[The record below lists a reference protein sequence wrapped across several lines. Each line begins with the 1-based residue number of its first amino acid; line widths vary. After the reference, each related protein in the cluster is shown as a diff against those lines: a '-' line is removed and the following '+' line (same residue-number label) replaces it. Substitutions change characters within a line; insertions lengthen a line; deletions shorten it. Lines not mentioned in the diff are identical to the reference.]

1 MTLIMRIL
9 WALAVAVIVW
19 LICVFLGGFL
29 ALAGQPMV
37 TYVGT
42 FIERW
47 VTLIAIVAFIFAF
60 VGGAPASVTG
70 LLRRP

>member
-1 MTLIMRIL
+1 MALILRIL

-19 LICVFLGGFL
+19 LVCVFLGGFL

-37 TYVGT
+37 TYVGS

-47 VTLIAIVAFIFAF
+47 ATLIAIVAFILAF
-60 VGGAPASVTG
+60 VGGAPAGVTS
-70 LLRRP
+70 LFRRG